1 MICFVEIHL
10 QGVDILKL
18 KTRLILCFTASIVL
32 MLTAGTVAL
41 VSNHQVRTDYE
52 SIVQK
57 DESVRFLLK
66 SIQFRLAGLSNDER
80 GYLLSG
86 DAAFTAEMESKQAD
100 VDGYLQALA
109 ALPLSPEEL
118 RIKETIGTNYD
129 AYRKASEQVLQL
141 YANGSKAEAQ
151 QQHLGPERTARKAL
165 DPLIADYLQQQ
176 EQQLTGNAAA
186 IAREAARSSYVL
198 EALMLLTVL
207 AGAAMGFV
215 LLRSLRPL
223 TDINRQLKH
232 IATGS
237 ADLTREI
244 VVRSKDEIREL
255 ADSFNAMLG
264 NLRGVIGQAQGSAL
278 HVAASAEQLST
289 GALQVR
295 RSAEQIAARSQVLAE
310 GAEQQLAE
318 TEQSADIIGRMNESL
333 GQLGASSRDVKRLAG
348 DASAASVQGG
358 EALQEALARM
368 EDADRYVQSGFALV
382 QKLSSRS
389 EEIGGI
395 AGMIQGL
402 ANQTNLLALNAA
414 IEAARAGES
423 GRGFQVVAQEVRKLA
438 EQSLTS
444 AGQIGELIEEVRL
457 ATAEAVEAMQH
468 GSDEVQTSVG
478 RTRRVN
484 EIFEGLQELFGEV
497 SGKISEVS
505 DAIGLLGEGS
515 GLIDRMSQEQS
526 DQAKA
531 GAAASQE
538 MSSSSQEQ
546 LASMEEMMTSIQSLA
561 DTADK
566 LSALLKEFK
575 TAGR

>member
-1 MICFVEIHL
+1 M
-10 QGVDILKL
+10 KL
-18 KTRLILCFTASIVL
+18 KTRVIVCFTASIVL
-32 MLTAGTVAL
+32 MMIAGAVAM
-41 VSNHQVRTDYE
+41 VSNHQMRTHYE

-57 DESVRFLLK
+57 DENVRFLLK

-80 GYLLSG
+80 GYLLTG
-86 DAAFTAEMESKQAD
+86 DATFTGEMDSKRAD
-100 VDGYLQALA
+100 IDSYLKTLA

-118 RIKETIGTNYD
+118 KIKETIDANYS
-129 AYRKASEQVLQL
+129 AYVQASELALQL
-141 YANGSKAEAQ
+141 YAQGAKAEAQ

-165 DPLIADYLQQQ
+165 DPLITAYLQQQ
-176 EQQLTGNAAA
+176 EQRLNGDVAS
-186 IAREAARSSYVL
+186 IEREASRSNYVL
-198 EALMLLTVL
+198 EGLMALTLI
-207 AGAAMGFV
+207 AGVAMGFV

-223 TDINRQLKH
+223 TGINRQLKE
-232 IATGS
+232 IAEGS

-244 VVRSKDEIREL
+244 VVKSKDEIRQL
-255 ADSFNAMLG
+255 ADSFNAMLR
-264 NLRGVIGQAQGSAL
+264 NLRGVIGEAQGSAL
-278 HVAASAEQLST
+278 HVASSAEQLAA

-295 RSAEQIAARSQVLAE
+295 RSAEQIAARSQMLAE

-318 TEQSADIIGRMNESL
+318 TEQSADIIGRMNEGL

-348 DASAASVQGG
+348 DASEAASQGG
-358 EALQEALARM
+358 EALVEALERM
-368 EDADRYVQSGFALV
+368 EDADRYVQSGFTLV

-438 EQSLTS
+438 EQSLLS
-444 AGQIGELIEEVRL
+444 AGQISELIEEVRQ
-457 ATAEAVEAMQH
+457 ATAEAVEAMQL
-468 GSDEVQTSVG
+468 GSGEVRTSVG
-478 RTRRVN
+478 QTRRVN
-484 EIFEGLQELFGEV
+484 DIFEGLQALFGEV
-497 SGKISEVS
+497 SGKIGEVS
-505 DAIGLLGEGS
+505 DSIALLGEGS
-515 GLIDRMSQEQS
+515 GLIGRMSQELS
-526 DQAKA
+526 GQAKA

-546 LASMEEMMTSIQSLA
+546 LASMEEMMTSIQSMA

-566 LSALLKEFK
+566 LSALLREFK
-575 TAGR
+575 TGGR